1 MRIPIAFPA
10 LFVAV
15 SLFSAGCAGPERK
28 LGRGLNNLTEFVR
41 GGELRRS
48 MEQTALWEGPSTV
61 YTTGFLRGLN
71 RSVARTGVG
80 FYEVM
85 TFPFP
90 SYEPLFA
97 PKHRLYPDPSIKTAK
112 YPYGGLTLSE
122 NPVYPEAYRPG
133 VGASSIFAT
142 DTSLG
147 FSGGDVL
154 PLVIGSRFRIFE
166 F

>member
-1 MRIPIAFPA
+1 A
-10 LFVAV
+10 LVVAV
-15 SLFSAGCAGPERK
+15 SMLASGCAGPERK

-41 GGELRRS
+41 GGEIRRS
-48 MEQTALWEGPSTV
+48 MEQTALWDGPGTV
-61 YTTGFLRGLN
+61 YTTGFLRGFN

-80 FYEVM
+80 LYEVM

-112 YPYGGLTLSE
+112 YPYGGLALSE
-122 NPVYPEAYRPG
+122 NPVYPDAYKPG
-133 VGASSIFAT
+133 VGSSSIFAT

-147 FSGGDVL
+147 FSGGDVI
-154 PLVIGSRFRIFE
+154 PIVIGS
-166 F
+166 